1 MRPRPGGKTAGGCR
15 SAMEWYWALVLLLG
29 SAVGLLLLG
38 LPVAFAFFTANI
50 LGAYLFMRGGIGL
63 SLMPIEYALS
73 VMKFT
78 LVPVALFILMGEI
91 LFQTGVAFR
100 SINAIDRLI
109 SRVPGRL
116 SIVSIAGGTVFSSL
130 SGSSIANTAL
140 LGNLLLPDMLKR
152 GYHPTLA
159 IGPIMA
165 VGGIAMLIPPS
176 ALAVLLASLAERSIT
191 DLLMA
196 GVVPGILMSLG
207 FVGYILVRCWWRPD
221 LAPVSEAPQVRGW
234 ERWRAFC
241 MDVLPLFVIFA
252 VVVGSIFL
260 RIAAPEEASA
270 LGCLVAV
277 AISAAYG
284 KLSLPPLIRALRE
297 TAKITVMLLF
307 IIAGS
312 LTFAQVLQISGAT
325 SGVLQALSAFQ
336 ITQLQVVF
344 AMILVMLFLGCFMDQ
359 ISMILL
365 TLPFFLP
372 LSESFGMNSAWLLV
386 MMLIA
391 MEISLLTPP
400 FGLLLFVMKGVA
412 PAGIRMAQIYRAA
425 LPFIAIELVV
435 MALIILAPGI
445 ALWLPNLLK

>member
-1 MRPRPGGKTAGGCR
+1 
-15 SAMEWYWALVLLLG
+15 MEWYWALTLLLG
-29 SAVGLLLLG
+29 GAVALLITG
-38 LPVAFAFFTANI
+38 LPVAFAFFAANI
-50 LGAYLFMRGGIGL
+50 VGAYIFLRGEIGL
-63 SLMPIEYALS
+63 GLMPIEYALS
-73 VMKFT
+73 ITRFS

-91 LFQTGVAFR
+91 LFQTGVAFK

-130 SGSSIANTAL
+130 SGSTIANTAI
-140 LGNLLLPDMLKR
+140 LGNLLLPDMLRR
-152 GYHPTLA
+152 GYHPTIA

-191 DLLMA
+191 ELLIAGVLPGVMMA
-196 GVVPGILMSLG
+196 GLFILYVLIRCHLNPALAPSTETTVETGWARWRPFLVDVVPLSLI
-207 FVGYILVRCWWRPD
+207 FV
-221 LAPVSEAPQVRGW
+221 
-234 ERWRAFC
+234 
-241 MDVLPLFVIFA
+241 

-260 RIAAPEEASA
+260 RIAAPEEAAA
-270 LGCLVAV
+270 LGCLAAA

-284 KLSLPPLIRALRE
+284 SLTRAALMKALRE
-297 TAKITVMLLF
+297 TAKINVMLLF

-312 LTFAQVLQISGAT
+312 LTFAQILQVSGAT
-325 SGVLQALSAFQ
+325 VGVLNAISSVQF
-336 ITQLQVVF
+336 TQLT
-344 AMILVMLFLGCFMDQ
+344 AMIVMMLILLFLGCFMDQ

-372 LSESFGMNSAWLLV
+372 IADSLGMNSTWLMV

-412 PAGIRMAQIYRAA
+412 PAGIRITQIYRAA
-425 LPFIAIELVV
+425 IPFILLEVFV
-435 MALIILAPGI
+435 MAILVLFPAV
-445 ALWLPNLLK
+445 ALWLPGMLR

>member
-1 MRPRPGGKTAGGCR
+1 
-15 SAMEWYWALVLLLG
+15 
-29 SAVGLLLLG
+29 
-38 LPVAFAFFTANI
+38 
-50 LGAYLFMRGGIGL
+50 
-63 SLMPIEYALS
+63 
-73 VMKFT
+73 
-78 LVPVALFILMGEI
+78 VALFILMGEI
-91 LFQTGVAFR
+91 LFQTGVAFK

-130 SGSSIANTAL
+130 SGSTIANTAI
-140 LGNLLLPDMLKR
+140 LGNLLLPDMLRR
-152 GYHPTLA
+152 GYHPTIA

-191 DLLMA
+191 ELLIAGVLPGVMMA
-196 GVVPGILMSLG
+196 GLFILYVLIRCHLNPALAPSTETTVETGWARWRPFLVDVVPLSLI
-207 FVGYILVRCWWRPD
+207 FV
-221 LAPVSEAPQVRGW
+221 
-234 ERWRAFC
+234 
-241 MDVLPLFVIFA
+241 

-260 RIAAPEEASA
+260 RIAAPEEAAA
-270 LGCLVAV
+270 LGCLAAA

-284 KLSLPPLIRALRE
+284 SLTRAALMKALRE
-297 TAKITVMLLF
+297 TAKINVMLLF

-312 LTFAQVLQISGAT
+312 LTFAQILQVSGAT
-325 SGVLQALSAFQ
+325 VGVLNAISSVQF
-336 ITQLQVVF
+336 TQLT
-344 AMILVMLFLGCFMDQ
+344 AMIVMMLILLFLGCFMDQ

-372 LSESFGMNSAWLLV
+372 IADSLGMNSTWLMV

-412 PAGIRMAQIYRAA
+412 PAGIRITQIYRAA
-425 LPFIAIELVV
+425 IPFILLEVFV
-435 MALIILAPGI
+435 MAILVLFPAV
-445 ALWLPNLLK
+445 ALWLPGMLR